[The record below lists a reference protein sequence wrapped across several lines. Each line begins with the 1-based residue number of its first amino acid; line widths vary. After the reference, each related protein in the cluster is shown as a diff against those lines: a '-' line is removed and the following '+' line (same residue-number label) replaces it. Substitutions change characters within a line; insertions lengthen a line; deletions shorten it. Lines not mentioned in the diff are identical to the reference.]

1 MEQDKRMN
9 DEWDSVLS
17 DLDDTLRMTEQT
29 AQRIDLEQSA
39 SRTSPNTDY
48 VSFES
53 EEPAFGATA
62 AFTVPEPPSFDMT
75 KALNDVMVSTAET
88 EEVKVFDSSETVS
101 ENKSD
106 DEVAKTTVI
115 AATQVLPEKKTEVA
129 ESEEVSHKGK
139 KNKNEAMGCLK
150 SVIYMSAV
158 LILATILG
166 YFSACAVIDV
176 MGLYNDGAELRITVE
191 EGDGPQEIAHL
202 LEEKD
207 IIDYPLVFRVFCKF
221 KGDSAAFHPG
231 DFVVRRGMDYNALI
245 NTLSQ
250 GEMLETVTVMIPEG
264 TTLEGIAA
272 ILAKNE
278 VCTEE
283 QFYAGLESFDYDQYD
298 FFKEIP
304 QEKRQNRT
312 YLAEGYLFPD
322 TYEFY
327 VNDAA
332 TSVIGRM
339 IDNFEVR
346 SKDAFDSIRAS
357 GRTIDDVVIA
367 ASIVQQE
374 AGDSKDM
381 PRVMRVIENRLG
393 NPSSFPRLEMDST
406 QDYLDGLDHVSGD
419 AYQSAYDTYKMHGM
433 PAGAICNPGL
443 QAINAA
449 INPSQEPEI
458 LNCFYFA
465 SVISTGE
472 TKFSETFA
480 EHEAWC
486 IEHGVGVYGD

>member
-9 DEWDSVLS
+9 DEWDSLLS
-17 DLDDTLRMTEQT
+17 DLDDTLRETDSSAT
-29 AQRIDLEQSA
+29 HIDLEQSA
-39 SRTSPNTDY
+39 SRTSPNTAY
-48 VSFES
+48 VSFEN
-53 EEPAFGATA
+53 EEAAPDATA
-62 AFTVPEPPSFDMT
+62 AFTVPSPPDFDVT
-75 KALNDVMVSTAET
+75 KAMDGLLSPVPTQET
-88 EEVKVFDSSETVS
+88 DDVKVFDSSEPSAECATDDAVS
-101 ENKSD
+101 
-106 DEVAKTTVI
+106 KTTVI
-115 AATQVLPEKKTEVA
+115 AATQVLPEAKKDAVEDKTP
-129 ESEEVSHKGK
+129 KGK

-150 SVIYMSAV
+150 SLIYMTIV
-158 LILATILG
+158 LVLAIILG

-176 MGLYNDGAELRITVE
+176 MGLYNDGTELRITVE
-191 EGDGPQEIAHL
+191 EGDGTQEIAQL

-272 ILAKNE
+272 ILEKNE

-283 QFYAGLESFDYDQYD
+283 QFFDGLESFDYDQYD

-304 QEKRQNRT
+304 QEKRANRT

-357 GRTIDDVVIA
+357 GRTVDDVIIA

-374 AGDSKDM
+374 AGDAKDM
-381 PRVMRVIENRLG
+381 PRVMRVIENRLA

-406 QDYLDGLDHVSGD
+406 QDYLDGLDNVSGD
-419 AYQSAYDTYKMHGM
+419 AYQSSYDTYKMQGM
-433 PAGAICNPGL
+433 PSGAICNPGL

-449 INPSQEPEI
+449 INPSQEPDI